1 MGLSSFIYHS
11 MGSHE
16 GVLCP
21 SYVKIQI
28 VYAFSTFS
36 YSCNSA
42 SHFLEMA
49 MLISKVSTCIMIQ
62 IRIRVGSV
70 MFPIMGPMWGQYVFL
85 MTKSIFFM
93 FFFLLSILL
102 CWVIEPHSIK

>member
-1 MGLSSFIYHS
+1 M
-11 MGSHE
+11 SHE

-21 SYVKIQI
+21 PYVRIQI
-28 VYAFSTFS
+28 VFAFSTFS

-49 MLISKVSTCIMIQ
+49 VLIIKVSTCTLIQ

-93 FFFLLSILL
+93 FFSAFNIIMLGN
-102 CWVIEPHSIK
+102 